1 MKKLYDTKVKAAK
14 KSFKAKMIDDVLSKL
29 KRITNYDQMKSDT
42 FQVEEISHMTGEEQA
57 EAIATSF
64 SAISNEYEPINRDM
78 IDIPPH
84 CPSTV
89 PQFKP
94 YQVRRHLGRIK
105 ANKS

>member
-1 MKKLYDTKVKAAK
+1 
-14 KSFKAKMIDDVLSKL
+14 
-29 KRITNYDQMKSDT
+29 
-42 FQVEEISHMTGEEQA
+42 MTDEEQA

-94 YQVRRHLGRIK
+94 YQVRRHLGGIK
-105 ANKS
+105 ANKSTAKGDIPARIIKDFAQYLCIPVTDIINTSLLGMV